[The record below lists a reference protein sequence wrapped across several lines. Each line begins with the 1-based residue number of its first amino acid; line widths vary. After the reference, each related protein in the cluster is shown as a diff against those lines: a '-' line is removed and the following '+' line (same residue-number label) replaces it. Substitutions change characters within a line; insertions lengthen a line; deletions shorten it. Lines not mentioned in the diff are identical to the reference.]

1 MRAVVVAFG
10 TRGDVQPHV
19 VLARELAAQSKQG
32 ELMIVTHAEHSAWA
46 EQLLDSTAR
55 LATVRTPAVLSTA
68 HDEAARAAV
77 ALQQAVICLA
87 AARSAEVIVFNL
99 FALEGF
105 LVAELLQLPCLVVQP
120 YLIPTPMPAAISG
133 YIRRA
138 RPALYTHLH
147 QPLAATAAAT
157 AAAAA
162 TTTAAPPA
170 AAENGSSTV
179 QWSDVEHWMWPLL
192 TPHWTAVREQLAA
205 AAGLPLPAADAMWT
219 QRRAPAVFYA
229 LSPQLVDRTP
239 DWPASAVA
247 CGAIYPQPAVEA
259 AAAEQH
265 STEHNRIQQW
275 LSQCEDKPVYIG
287 LGSAAQCTTSDVHI
301 PSVLA
306 ALVQGAV
313 SAGARVLLCCDTATA
328 AAVDKLL
335 LLQPCDESQ
344 LYVLTA
350 AVQHAWLLTK
360 CLLAVHHGGS
370 GTVAAVARAGL
381 PHVICPMFF
390 DQVSYIH
397 ASRVEQ
403 VLLSYTSSSRRLL
416 WLVPLLVN
424 TC

>member
-1 MRAVVVAFG
+1 MRATVVAFG

-19 VLARELAAQSKQG
+19 VLARELAAQSKQS
-32 ELMIVTHAEHSAWA
+32 EVMVVTHAEHSAWA
-46 EQLLDSTAR
+46 KQLLGSAAR
-55 LATVRTPAVLSTA
+55 LATVQTPAVLSTA
-68 HDEAARAAV
+68 HDEATHAAV
-77 ALQQAVICLA
+77 ALQQALICLA
-87 AARSAEVIVFNL
+87 AAQSSAVIVFNL

-147 QPLAATAAAT
+147 QPP

-162 TTTAAPPA
+162 TT
-170 AAENGSSTV
+170 V
-179 QWSDVEHWMWPLL
+179 QWCDVEHWMWPLL

-205 AAGLPLPAADAMWT
+205 AAGLALPAADTVWM
-219 QRRAPAVFYA
+219 QCKAPAVFYA

-265 STEHNRIQQW
+265 STELSSLQQW

-301 PSVLA
+301 PGVLA

-313 SAGARVLLCCDTATA
+313 SAGARVLLCCDAATA

-335 LLQPCDESQ
+335 LLQPCGESQ
-344 LYVLTA
+344 VFVMTA
-350 AVQHAWLLTK
+350 AVQHAWLLPK

-390 DQVSYIH
+390 DQVSYAH
-397 ASRVEQ
+397 AFKVSE
-403 VLLSYTSSSRRLL
+403 
-416 WLVPLLVN
+416 
-424 TC
+424 

>member
-1 MRAVVVAFG
+1 MV
-10 TRGDVQPHV
+10 
-19 VLARELAAQSKQG
+19 
-32 ELMIVTHAEHSAWA
+32 VTHAEHSAWA
-46 EQLLDSTAR
+46 KQLLGSAAS
-55 LATVRTPAVLSTA
+55 LATVQTPAVLSTA
-68 HDEAARAAV
+68 HDEAAV
-77 ALQQAVICLA
+77 ALQQALICLA

-105 LVAELLQLPCLVVQP
+105 LVAELRQFPCIVVQP

-147 QPLAATAAAT
+147 QPPTAIVATAATAAILT
-157 AAAAA
+157 AAAA
-162 TTTAAPPA
+162 
-170 AAENGSSTV
+170 NSSSAV
-179 QWSDVEHWMWPLL
+179 QWCDVEHWMWPLL

-205 AAGLPLPAADAMWT
+205 AAGLPLPAADAVWT
-219 QRRAPAVFYA
+219 QRRAPAVLYA
-229 LSPQLVDRTP
+229 LSPQLVDRTS

-265 STEHNRIQQW
+265 STEHSSLQQW

-313 SAGARVLLCCDTATA
+313 SAGTRVLLCCDAATA
-328 AAVDKLL
+328 AAVDKPL
-335 LLQPCDESQ
+335 LLQPCEESQ

-350 AVQHAWLLTK
+350 AVQHAWLLPN

-381 PHVICPMFF
+381 PHVVCPMFF

-403 VLLSYTSSSRRLL
+403 
-416 WLVPLLVN
+416 
-424 TC
+424 